1 MAPESLPP
9 QAADL
14 YGIML
19 RRAARWP
26 VGAGVLCVGFVA
38 IADGRDALVGA
49 VLGMVIV
56 VGFFAIDVLVVS
68 VMRRAAP
75 ELTVFAVLVEYG
87 VKVVAL
93 AVFLW
98 ALHDDPGIDL
108 HALAVTVVVMTVSWV
123 VALTVEA
130 LRSRSYVL
138 DPIPRDREPGSHSP
152 RQES

>member
-1 MAPESLPP
+1 MPRETLPP

-19 RRAARWP
+19 RRAARWA
-26 VGAGVLCVGFVA
+26 VAAGALCLGVVA
-38 IADGRDALVGA
+38 VADGRDAVFGA

-68 VMRRAAP
+68 IMRRAAP

-98 ALHDDPGIDL
+98 ALHDNPGIDL
-108 HALAVTVVVMTVSWV
+108 HALAVTVVVMTVCWV

-130 LRSRSYVL
+130 LRSRSYLL
-138 DPIPRDREPGSHSP
+138 DPLPSDREPGPRSP
-152 RQES
+152 RRGS